1 MALVP
6 GRSVLADH
14 LRGGSTVRYDSITE
28 AIGNTPL
35 VRIDPAVHG
44 LRHIDLYAKLELLN
58 PFGSVK
64 DRAAW
69 NMARPHLDSA
79 AARGSQVVELSSG
92 NTAKALAV
100 LAGMHGLTFKSVT
113 NRMRIPEIKDLLLL
127 LGAEIEELPG
137 QSECLDPTAIDDPLT
152 LFHRTISE
160 QGSAYLHTDQYFNP
174 RNTEAHL
181 TGTGPEI
188 VKDLDGRAPDWFV
201 ACVGTAG
208 SSTGVARVL
217 RENDPAVRVLGLVAA
232 KSDFIPGIRTLDEAH
247 EVGLFEPATYD
258 SIESVTSDEAIEG
271 MLTLNRR
278 CGILAG
284 PTGGAAYFGA
294 VRRLRAADAD
304 LTERQSAVFIVCDRV
319 ESYLSY
325 VRKRRPDLFGRPVRT
340 NAPADLTEDEV
351 RTAPSLGVAEARA
364 WIDTGRPLVVDLRS
378 PFAYAALHIDGSVNI
393 VDEVFEELLRGGLPF
408 SRSRPVLLACPVGEK
423 SARYAALL
431 TRMGHPDVR
440 SLAGGIIAWRDAG
453 APLVRD

>member
-1 MALVP
+1 M
-6 GRSVLADH
+6 
-14 LRGGSTVRYDSITE
+14 RYDSITE

-44 LRHIDLYAKLELLN
+44 LRNIDLYAKLELLN

-69 NMARPHLDSA
+69 NMARPHLATA
-79 AARGSQVVELSSG
+79 AEEGGQVVELSSG

-127 LGAEIEELPG
+127 LGAQIEELPG
-137 QSECLDPTAIDDPLT
+137 QSECLDPTATDDPLT
-152 LFHRTISE
+152 LFHRALSE
-160 QGSAYLHTDQYFNP
+160 PDSSYLHTDQYFNP

-188 VKDLDGRAPDWFV
+188 VKDLDGRAPDWFI

-208 SSTGVARVL
+208 SSTGVARAL
-217 RENDPAVRVLGLVAA
+217 REHDPAVRVAGLVAA
-232 KSDFIPGIRTLDEAH
+232 KSDFIPGIRTIDEAH
-247 EVGLFEPATYD
+247 EVGLFDPGTYD
-258 SIESVTSDEAIEG
+258 SIDAVTSDEAIEG

-284 PTGGAAYFGA
+284 PTGGAAFFGA
-294 VRRLRAADAD
+294 VRQLRAVDEE

-325 VRKRRPDLFGRPVRT
+325 VRQRRPDLFGRPRRR
-340 NAPADLTEDEV
+340 NSPADLTSAEI
-351 RTAPSLGVAEARA
+351 RTAPAIGVADAQA
-364 WIDTGRPLVVDLRS
+364 WIATGAPLVVDLRS
-378 PFAYAALHIDGSVNI
+378 PHAYAALHIDGSVNI
-393 VDEVFEELLRGGLPF
+393 VDELFEELLHGGLPF
-408 SRSRPVLLACPVGEK
+408 SRNRPVLLACPVGEK
-423 SARYAALL
+423 SARHAALL

-440 SLAGGIIAWRDAG
+440 SLTGGIIAWRDAG